1 MDPEVLPA
9 SGRAV
14 LGARMRRIVPA
25 YSVVGML
32 FARADEPREIVV
44 SDGTGIGQHDP
55 TTWQVTPEGF
65 QTTDELL
72 PDAVV
77 LNRAIA
83 RWADG
88 VPLDERERVT
98 DEVFDALGAGGAVR
112 FEEITATNEGLR
124 MVLRALNN
132 TDERTREV
140 SNALVQST
148 LDSSVDAAREAA
160 EEAMDQMRREVRV
173 HAKGAVQMIFE
184 ASGGRVKL
192 GDKRREAT
200 IKM

>member
-1 MDPEVLPA
+1 
-9 SGRAV
+9 
-14 LGARMRRIVPA
+14 
-25 YSVVGML
+25 
-32 FARADEPREIVV
+32 
-44 SDGTGIGQHDP
+44 
-55 TTWQVTPEGF
+55 
-65 QTTDELL
+65 
-72 PDAVV
+72 
-77 LNRAIA
+77 
-83 RWADG
+83 
-88 VPLDERERVT
+88 
-98 DEVFDALGAGGAVR
+98 
-112 FEEITATNEGLR
+112 
-124 MVLRALNN
+124 
-132 TDERTREV
+132 V